1 MRHWQVK
8 RFLLLTNI
16 LGVVALC
23 NIAAFPL
30 HESDNTSDTA
40 ITRTL
45 TSEGTEFWLCF
56 MKNFRERDPE
66 KPGNYEP
73 AVLEVFLTA
82 NDDADVLLEIPSLG
96 FRHTLRVS
104 AGAIRYV
111 QITPE
116 AEMDTFPRPQARG
129 LRIQSDRPITVY
141 ALNHRVQTTDTY
153 LALPVDVLGTEY
165 RTLCYSKL
173 SAALAPIFAIVAT
186 QDDTRIDITPSTP
199 TTDGHSAGERYSI
212 VLDRGQAYQV
222 RASFTQTG
230 SGDLTGTAIVASK
243 PIAVFSG
250 HTCAYVPP
258 GVKACNHLVEQLPP
272 VSTWGKHYILGK
284 LQGRSKYTFR
294 ILAAYN
300 GTRVF
305 KNQTLIAV
313 LEAGEYYEEQNE
325 RDNVQITADKPILVA
340 QYAQGF
346 ANGDQVGDPMM
357 ILVSPTQQFVQRYRI
372 ATPIQGQWNHY
383 INVIASEDALG
394 TIRLDGQRISRNLFE
409 RIGVSSYV
417 IAAVRL
423 DYGSHTIEG
432 NQPFGLYSY
441 GFGYGYDGY
450 DAYGTMGG
458 QSFLLLD
465 TLRDRLPPTTAFSR
479 AASGKALHVIARDD
493 RSSDRGLAHIETIL
507 ALNMRAYLP
516 RIETGQPQAE
526 FDVHPLD
533 PEQDGQLTLRII
545 DAAGNSTTVTYTYC
559 FNPTRGGFGFIT
571 TDQCP
576 SQRPWRAT
584 LSGIASAIYHTAS
597 FRTTGDLTFERTM
610 SNAYSSALSIGAH
623 ISYALDAQLRL
634 RASLSLEPFGR
645 GVSAPDST
653 LTSARLSSD
662 SLVAVQAETILSPR
676 IPALAIGFGV
686 EWTLI
691 AHQVG
696 TRRYELFASGGGRIA
711 TLLSSQ
717 VTLERRFVLP
727 SPAASESSLLGQAQH
742 RALNSLQTFVAELWG
757 GIGFSLPIPQ
767 APRWSVLLHV
777 EYIFPLGS
785 ILRDAHWT
793 TERLQML
800 LGVGYSF

>member
-1 MRHWQVK
+1 MRHWQVN
-8 RFLLLTNI
+8 RILLLS
-16 LGVVALC
+16 GVICAVALSSSVASARQQ
-23 NIAAFPL
+23 I
-30 HESDNTSDTA
+30 NTPSDTT

-66 KPGNYEP
+66 KPGTYEP

-82 NDDADVLLEIPSLG
+82 DDDADVQLEIPSLG
-96 FRHTLRVS
+96 FRHRLRVP
-104 AGAIRYV
+104 AGAIRNV

-116 AEMDTFPRPQARG
+116 AELDTFPRPQARA
-129 LRIQSDRPITVY
+129 LRITSDRPVTVY
-141 ALNHRVQTTDTY
+141 ALNHRIQTTDTY
-153 LALPVDVLGTEY
+153 LVLPIGVLGKEY
-165 RTLCYSKL
+165 RALCYSKL

-186 QDDTRIDITPSTP
+186 EDDTRIEITPTSP
-199 TTDGHSAGERYSI
+199 TTDGHNAGERYTV

-222 RASFTQTG
+222 RASFASTG

-272 VSTWGKHYILGK
+272 VSTWGKHYFLGR

-294 ILAAYN
+294 ILAAFN

-305 KNQTLIAV
+305 KNQSLIAV
-313 LEAGEYYEEQNE
+313 LDAGEYYEEPNE
-325 RDNVQITADKPILVA
+325 TANIQLTADKPILVA

-357 ILVSPTQQFVQRYRI
+357 ILVSPTQQFVRRYRI

-383 INVIASEDALG
+383 ANIIAREEALG

-409 RIGVSSYV
+409 RIGVSSYF

-423 DYGSHTIEG
+423 DYGAHTIEG
-432 NQPFGLYSY
+432 DEPFGLYSY

-479 AASGKALHVIARDD
+479 APNGKALHVVARDD
-493 RSSDRGLAHIETIL
+493 RSTDRGLASIEPLL

-516 RIETGQPQAE
+516 RIEAGQPQAE

-533 PEQDGQLTLRII
+533 PEQDGQLTLRIT
-545 DAAGNSTTVTYTYC
+545 DVAGNSTTVTYTYC
-559 FNPTRGGFGFIT
+559 FNPMRGSFEFIT
-571 TDQCP
+571 SDQCP
-576 SQRPWRAT
+576 PQRPWTVT
-584 LSGIASAIYHTAS
+584 LAGIASAIYHTAS
-597 FRTTGDLTFERTM
+597 FRTTGDLAFERATG
-610 SNAYSSALSIGAH
+610 NAYGSALSVGALV
-623 ISYALDAQLRL
+623 SYALDSRLRL

-645 GVSAPDST
+645 GISAPDST
-653 LTSARLSSD
+653 LTAARLSND
-662 SLVAVQAETILSPR
+662 TLIAVQAETILSPR
-676 IPALAIGFGV
+676 LPLLALGLGV
-686 EWTLI
+686 EWTLF

-696 TRRYELFASGGGRIA
+696 TRRYEMFACGGGRIT

-717 VTLERRFVLP
+717 VTLERHFVLP
-727 SPAASESSLLGQAQH
+727 SPAASESAMLGDAQH
-742 RALNSLQTFVAELWG
+742 RTLSTLRTINAELWG
-757 GIGFSLPIPQ
+757 GIGFVLPIPQ
-767 APRWSVLLHV
+767 APRWSALLQV
-777 EYIFPLGS
+777 QYTYPLGS
-785 ILRDAHWT
+785 ILRDAEWSV
-793 TERLQML
+793 ERLQAL
-800 LGVGYSF
+800 LGVRYSF